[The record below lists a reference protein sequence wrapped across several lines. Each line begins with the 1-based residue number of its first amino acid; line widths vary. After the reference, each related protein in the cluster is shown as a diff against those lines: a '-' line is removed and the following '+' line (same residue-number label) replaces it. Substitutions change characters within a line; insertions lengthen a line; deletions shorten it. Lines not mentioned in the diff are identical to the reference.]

1 MKQNTRKS
9 YWLLVAGY
17 RLRDAFCGRS
27 AFRDRLLYNYLLFV
41 VLLSASLSLHAQ
53 VYSLDSVLSIVNRNN
68 PMLQEYDNKVLAMKT
83 YSEGA
88 KSQMAPMIGIGTFM
102 TPYPGQ
108 RVMESRDKGY
118 WMISAEQSLT
128 NPAKLNANKNYLASR
143 AAVEEQGRGDQ
154 FNTLRAEAKSF
165 YYQLLVQEKKMKVL
179 KENEQIIELMLKLA
193 RIRHPY
199 NQGSL
204 GNVYKTEGR
213 LHEVQNMI
221 FMTLADIDEKK
232 YRLKSL
238 MNLTPDTP
246 ITIDTTLT
254 ITYEANKIMYDTA
267 LLSDQRSDVKQIN
280 KTIEVMRLNQELQ
293 NLQSKPDFKIRYDH
307 MGPFGQGMPQ
317 QFTLMGMISIPIAPW
332 SSKMYKSE
340 VKGMSYEIEA
350 MKKNR
355 ESILNEARGMLGGMA
370 SQLSKMQQQLSNYET
385 KILPAL
391 KRNYETLMLAYEENR
406 EQLPMVIDGWEAMN
420 MAQLQYLDKMEEYY
434 LMIVRYEREIEK

>member
-1 MKQNTRKS
+1 MKQNTEIHSKLKIRHFG
-9 YWLLVAGY
+9 LV
-17 RLRDAFCGRS
+17 L
-27 AFRDRLLYNYLLFV
+27 V
-41 VLLSASLSLHAQ
+41 VVFLHGFILPTHAQ
-53 VYSLDSVLSIVNRNN
+53 VYSLDSVLSVINRNN
-68 PMLQEYDNKVLAMKT
+68 PMLKEYDNKVLAMKS
-83 YSEGA
+83 YGDGA

-102 TPYPGQ
+102 APYPGQ

-128 NPAKLNANKNYLASR
+128 HPAKLNANKNYLLSR
-143 AAVEEQGRGDQ
+143 AAVEEQGRSYQ
-154 FNTLRAEAKSF
+154 FNTIRAEAKSL
-165 YYQLLVQEKKMKVL
+165 YYQWLVQEKKMNVL
-179 KENEQIIELMLKLA
+179 QENEQIIELMLKLA

-204 GNVYKTEGR
+204 GNIYKTEGR

-221 FMTLADIDEKK
+221 FMTQGEIDQQK

-238 MNLTPDTP
+238 MNLAPDAQL
-246 ITIDTTLT
+246 IIDTTLVVH
-254 ITYEANKIMYDTA
+254 YEANNIMYDTA
-267 LLSDQRSDVKQIN
+267 SLSEQRSDVKQIN
-280 KTIEVMRLNQELQ
+280 KSIEVMRLNQQWQ

-307 MGPFGQGMPQ
+307 MSPFGQGMPQ

-332 SSKMYKSE
+332 ASKMYKSE

-355 ESILNEARGMLGGMA
+355 EAILLEARGMLGGMA
-370 SQLSKMQQQLSNYET
+370 AQLSKMKQQLFNYET

-391 KRNYETLMLAYEENR
+391 KKNYETLLIAYEENR
-406 EQLPMVIDGWEAMN
+406 EQLPMVMDGWEAMN

-434 LMIVRYEREIEK
+434 LMIVRYEKELDK